1 MVIIFLN
8 LSTTFGSIQANW
20 HLVRPKISQDLL
32 EFYPNEKVLIK
43 MTDID
48 SRHYTTFPEEKRKKD
63 FEFPRTKKLKFW

>member
-1 MVIIFLN
+1 M
-8 LSTTFGSIQANW
+8 
-20 HLVRPKISQDLL
+20 RPKISQDLL

-48 SRHYTTFPEEKRKKD
+48 SHHYTTFPEKKD